1 MGQFMMTVM
10 AFAVFGAVVATA
22 QAENQTPS
30 PPTVSRPVYGE
41 EVEALLVDVFLIPV
55 QRDVGRIQVKHDQ
68 PRRPLMRLPASLS
81 VLWPTSVS
89 TSCSTNRGSPQ
100 SVKQRANRRA
110 SKARPSASRVRLRSG
125 YGRFAQTTHASGRR
139 SEDDRERQS
148 QSA

>member
-68 PRRPLMRLPASLS
+68 PRRPLMRLPASLWFYGPPAS
-81 VLWPTSVS
+81 QLRARQTADHP
-89 TSCSTNRGSPQ
+89 NR
-100 SVKQRANRRA
+100 
-110 SKARPSASRVRLRSG
+110 
-125 YGRFAQTTHASGRR
+125 
-139 SEDDRERQS
+139 
-148 QSA
+148 